1 MADSSRSSGARYGYE
16 YWSVGRFIESTD
28 DAYAGGN
35 VTPISPHVAGF
46 VAEILVGDN
55 EYVRAGQPLI
65 RLDDRDFR
73 AAADRAAAIVEA
85 RKATLNS
92 LERKQTLQQTAIRQ
106 AKADLDAK
114 TAQAAFAKQDDQRYR
129 DLAQTAA
136 GSRQNAE
143 RALSLNL
150 AAEASVISSEAGLD
164 AAKQQ
169 LTVLDAEIAVA
180 KADVTQAEADQHTA
194 ELNLGYTDIRSPI
207 DGYVGNRAAQVGAY
221 VAGGAYLV
229 TIIPA
234 HDLWVDANFKES
246 QLEHM
251 IPGQAATV
259 VADVLP
265 NHVFRGHVLTVAP
278 ATGAVFSVIPPENA
292 TGNFT
297 KIVQRVPVR
306 IKLDDDPMLRGLR
319 PGLSANVGVDTRSSS
334 GGPTMTAAAIPS
346 TAAPSAAASE
356 ASWVWSLGP
365 FVVMCVGMFIA
376 LLDIQIVA
384 SSLQDIGGGLSA
396 AQDQISWVQTAYLI
410 AEIIMI
416 PLSGW
421 LTRVFSTRWLF
432 TASSVG
438 FTIASMLCGL
448 AWNIESMIVF
458 RALQGMLGASMIPI
472 VFTSTFHYFQG
483 PRRVYSAAVVGA
495 IASVAPTL
503 GPVIGG
509 FITDTLDWRW
519 LFYANVAP
527 GIAISILVP
536 LLVKIDKPDLS
547 LLKGADYPGIILL
560 AMALGTLEYV
570 LEEGSRWNWFDD
582 ATIRDCAMIAV
593 VAGSLF
599 VVRSLTFAR
608 PVVDLR
614 ALGNRN
620 FTLGCILS
628 FITGIGI
635 FSTIYLTPLFLGY
648 VRGFSAWQTG
658 MAVFSTG
665 MASLVGVPVYVM
677 LAKRF
682 DTRWL
687 MMIGLASFGL
697 SMWSFSFITHEW
709 GAAELFLPQIL
720 RGFPQVF
727 AVAPSVN
734 LGLGSLPPER
744 LKYAS
749 GLFNMMRNLGG
760 AVGIAVC
767 GAVLNNRTNFH
778 FHAIASNLTP
788 ANGAMTRLVNEVAQR
803 YAAIPGSQQAGYQA
817 ALKQLW
823 ALAYREASTL
833 AYADAF
839 LAIMVCFIF
848 ATMLVPFLRNVGPA
862 KVPAQAA
869 H

>member
-1 MADSSRSSGARYGYE
+1 
-16 YWSVGRFIESTD
+16 
-28 DAYAGGN
+28 
-35 VTPISPHVAGF
+35 
-46 VAEILVGDN
+46 
-55 EYVRAGQPLI
+55 
-65 RLDDRDFR
+65 
-73 AAADRAAAIVEA
+73 
-85 RKATLNS
+85 
-92 LERKQTLQQTAIRQ
+92 
-106 AKADLDAK
+106 
-114 TAQAAFAKQDDQRYR
+114 
-129 DLAQTAA
+129 
-136 GSRQNAE
+136 
-143 RALSLNL
+143 
-150 AAEASVISSEAGLD
+150 
-164 AAKQQ
+164 
-169 LTVLDAEIAVA
+169 
-180 KADVTQAEADQHTA
+180 
-194 ELNLGYTDIRSPI
+194 
-207 DGYVGNRAAQVGAY
+207 
-221 VAGGAYLV
+221 
-229 TIIPA
+229 
-234 HDLWVDANFKES
+234 
-246 QLEHM
+246 
-251 IPGQAATV
+251 
-259 VADVLP
+259 
-265 NHVFRGHVLTVAP
+265 
-278 ATGAVFSVIPPENA
+278 
-292 TGNFT
+292 
-297 KIVQRVPVR
+297 
-306 IKLDDDPMLRGLR
+306 
-319 PGLSANVGVDTRSSS
+319 
-334 GGPTMTAAAIPS
+334 MTAAAIPS
-346 TAAPSAAASE
+346 TVAPSAAKPSD

-410 AEIIMI
+410 AEIITI

-509 FITDTLDWRW
+509 FITDTLEWRW
-519 LFYANVAP
+519 LFYANVVP

-536 LLVKIDKPDLS
+536 LLVKIDEPDLS

-560 AMALGTLEYV
+560 AMTLGTLEYV

-582 ATIRDCAMIAV
+582 ATIRDCTMIAA
-593 VAGSLF
+593 VAGFLF
-599 VVRSLTFAR
+599 IVRSLTVPR

-648 VRGFSAWQTG
+648 VRGYSAWQTG

-665 MASLVGVPVYVM
+665 MASLVGVPVYVI

-682 DTRWL
+682 DTCWL
-687 MMIGLASFGL
+687 TMIGLASFGL
-697 SMWSFSFITHEW
+697 SMWSFSFITHDW

-760 AVGIAVC
+760 RRRHRGLRRRPQQPHQLPFPCDRLELDAGQRRNDKTGERGRATLPRQSQGASKRDTRQRSNSCGYSPTARRRPWPTPTPFSPSWCASSLRRCWSLSCATSPPRKSRCRLRTESVRAVPQSAP
-767 GAVLNNRTNFH
+767 RF
-778 FHAIASNLTP
+778 TP
-788 ANGAMTRLVNEVAQR
+788 
-803 YAAIPGSQQAGYQA
+803 S
-817 ALKQLW
+817 
-823 ALAYREASTL
+823 S
-833 AYADAF
+833 
-839 LAIMVCFIF
+839 
-848 ATMLVPFLRNVGPA
+848 GPA
-862 KVPAQAA
+862 PAPRSSTRACPTERPPRGP
-869 H
+869 